1 LGKGGT
7 YLKAIRLARELS
19 MYGAII
25 LAGGKNRRMNRSK
38 AFLEVGGRRII
49 DRILGALAPVC
60 GEILL
65 VTNTPGEYAR
75 LGLRVV
81 QDILP
86 HGVPL
91 AGLHA
96 GLVYSGARYN
106 LVVACD
112 MPFVSG
118 SLARLLL
125 ERAAGFD
132 AAVPVHGDG
141 LLEPLCAV
149 YGTTCVG
156 PIERCL
162 AEGKRRVVDFFPLV
176 RVKYIGQAEVE
187 RVADPLLAFFNVNTP
202 EDLERARE
210 LAR

>member
-1 LGKGGT
+1 
-7 YLKAIRLARELS
+7 

-86 HGVPL
+86 HRVPL

-96 GLVYSGARYN
+96 GLAYSGARYN

-132 AAVPVHGDG
+132 AVVPVRSDG

-176 RVKYIGQAEVE
+176 RVKYIEQAEVE

>member
-1 LGKGGT
+1 MVKEGA
-7 YLKAIRLARELS
+7 YLKGTSVARELS

-49 DRILGALAPVC
+49 DRILGELAPVC

-65 VTNTPGEYAR
+65 VTNTPEEYAG

-81 QDILP
+81 RDLLP
-86 HGVPL
+86 HRVPL

-96 GLVYSGARYN
+96 GLAHSGARHN

-118 SLARLLL
+118 NLARLLL
-125 ERAAGFD
+125 ERAAGWD
-132 AAVPVHGDG
+132 VVVPVHHDG
-141 LLEPLCAV
+141 LLEPLYAV
-149 YGTTCVG
+149 YATTCVG

-162 AEGKRRVVDFFPLV
+162 AEGRRRVVDFFPLV
-176 RVKYIGQAEVE
+176 RVKYIGQAVVE
-187 RVADPLLAFFNVNTP
+187 RVADPAMVFFNVNTP